1 MSGEQNA
8 KPEVNPANKEPEAK
22 GARRRIPMSV
32 PLRRLQVPEIS
43 GYHLHWFNEDA
54 VPRALQ
60 GGYEFVDW
68 DEVPVN
74 QRTIGSD
81 SEDSGNQDL
90 GSRVRVVSGLG
101 GDQKPMPLVLMKI
114 KLEYYEE
121 DRALIA
127 QRNAKQIRGIF
138 RGETILGAEQ
148 ASAEDKELMY
158 VQSDRTGLGGPG
170 GRGQIPVPRDQM
182 PLLNR
187 TPRKK
192 IQR

>member
-8 KPEVNPANKEPEAK
+8 KPEHNPANKEPEAK

-32 PLRRLQVPEIS
+32 PLRRLQVPEIP
-43 GYHLHWFNEDA
+43 GFRCYWFNEDQ
-54 VPRALQ
+54 VPRAMQ
-60 GGYEFVDW
+60 GGYEFVEW

-74 QRTIGSD
+74 QRTVGSD
-81 SEDSGNQDL
+81 TEVSGNQDL

-101 GDQKPMPLVLMKI
+101 GDNKPMPLVLMKI
-114 KLEYYEE
+114 KLEWYLE

-127 QRNAKQIRGIF
+127 QRNAKQIKGIF
-138 RGETILGAEQ
+138 RGEKILGAEQ
-148 ASAEDKELMY
+148 ASEEDRDLMY
-158 VQSDRTGLGGPG
+158 VQTERTKIGGQVAVG
-170 GRGQIPVPRDQM
+170 GFVPRDQQ

-187 TPRKK
+187 TPRKR